1 MTRKQIILAWLRYN
15 LGLVIYSFG
24 VYCTIHADIGA
35 APWDVFYLGL
45 SGTLHTTYGVISLAT
60 GVLAVALDLWMGE
73 KIGFGTLFDAV
84 FTGFFA
90 DFWMYLNPV
99 RLLEEALGPVSQAL
113 PSRLLV
119 MAAGLFILS
128 LGTYFCMSSGQSCG
142 PKDAMLIGI
151 GKRLRAFPIGAVQI
165 LLQAAVLF
173 IGWFLGG
180 PVGIGTVMAAGLG
193 GTAMQIVFNL
203 LRFEPR
209 DTVHYDLIETVRMLT
224 GKA

>member
-1 MTRKQIILAWLRYN
+1 MTRIQIIRKWLRYN

-45 SGTLHTTYGVISLAT
+45 SGALHTTYGVISLAT
-60 GVLAVALDLWMGE
+60 GVIAVALDLWMGE

-90 DFWMYLNPV
+90 DFWMFLNPILIV
-99 RLLEEALGPVSQAL
+99 ENALGQASQAL
-113 PSRLLV
+113 PARLLM

-142 PKDAMLIGI
+142 PKDALLIGI
-151 GKRLRAFPIGAVQI
+151 GKRLRAFPIGVVQI
-165 LLQAAVLF
+165 LLQGAVLA
-173 IGWFLGG
+173 IGWMLGG
-180 PVGIGTVMAAGLG
+180 PVGIGSVMAAGLG

-209 DTVHYDLIETVRMLT
+209 DTVHHDLIETVRMLG